1 MLPNHKSDELNIFNL
16 IAEQYNLILLLFAL
30 IIESSGTVLE
40 LVDCLKW
47 YNFFAGRYN
56 SY

>member
-40 LVDCLKW
+40 LVDCLK
-47 YNFFAGRYN
+47 
-56 SY
+56 